1 MKLRGLK
8 NKESVK
14 KRDGMLVDINIEHL
28 LKILIMKINSMVNE

>member
-1 MKLRGLK
+1 MDEVTWTK

-28 LKILIMKINSMVNE
+28 LKILVLKNQKRC